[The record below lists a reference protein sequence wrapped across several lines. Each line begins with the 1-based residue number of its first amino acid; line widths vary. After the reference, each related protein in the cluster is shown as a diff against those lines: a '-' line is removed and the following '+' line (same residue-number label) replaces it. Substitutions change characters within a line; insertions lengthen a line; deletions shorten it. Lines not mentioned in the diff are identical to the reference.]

1 MKSLIMCLLLVWLSP
16 PVSAD
21 DKQLLDL
28 ARRTIAKA
36 RYATLATVDVDGQPR
51 TRIVDPFVPDAEF
64 VIYVATRPNTRK
76 VAQIKQHDQVTLFYF
91 DPQGRNYVSVMGKA
105 ELIED
110 KASKIAMRREA
121 DSARIYPDFPDDYLL
136 IRIRPDWLEGLLPG
150 FRGDPETWMPARA
163 NFSARGS
170 SAK

>member
-1 MKSLIMCLLLVWLSP
+1 MKPLIMCLLLVWLSP

-21 DKQLLDL
+21 DQQLLDL
-28 ARRTIAKA
+28 ARQTMAKA
-36 RYATLATVDVDGQPR
+36 RYATLATVDGDGQPR
-51 TRIVDPFVPDAEF
+51 TRIVDPFVPDENF

-136 IRIRPDWLEGLLPG
+136 IRIEPDWLEGLLPG
-150 FRGDPETWMPARA
+150 FRGDPETWLPARV